1 MMPDVPSPYRQ
12 SGLKEVWDEAYKTAQ
27 AQGLFQRLSD
37 IYDQVPAGRCKGCT
51 ACCSESV
58 STFFV
63 EWLAIRALLETSG
76 RWEEALERAEV
87 YARDELA
94 KPMKCPMLEPD
105 GRCMVYQARPLTCR
119 IFGHLKRADYE
130 RNLKAVRRTNQ
141 KAAQA
146 ILKHHG
152 IELPIEVVNRQI
164 PFCEAFESEV
174 PMTSAQRDTLF
185 DALFSLDSKFL
196 MMGLL
201 TPDQIQ
207 LGLVEWFSMVRL
219 DPEVL
224 SEERLARAAAASA
237 AVPAASRPSLG

>member
-1 MMPDVPSPYRQ
+1 MKREVPSPYRKCA
-12 SGLKEVWDEAYKTAQ
+12 LENVWDEACQTAE

-63 EWLAIRALLETSG
+63 EWLAIRALLQATG
-76 RWEEALERAEV
+76 RWEEALDRAED

-94 KPMKCPMLEPD
+94 RPMKCPMLELD

-119 IFGHLKRADYE
+119 VFGHLNRADYE
-130 RNLKAVRRTNQ
+130 RNLKAVRRANQ
-141 KAAQA
+141 KAAAA
-146 ILKHHG
+146 ILKHYG
-152 IELPIEVVNRQI
+152 IELPTEVVNRQI
-164 PFCEAFESEV
+164 PFCEAFESEM
-174 PMTSAQRDTLF
+174 PMTSSQRDTLY

-196 MMGLL
+196 MKGLL
-201 TPDQIQ
+201 APDQIQ

-224 SEERLARAAAASA
+224 SEERLARAAAASVKTA
-237 AVPAASRPSLG
+237 AGAFQE